1 MKTRHFLELCG
12 NEDIQS
18 MLLGA
23 VRDECHVQEN
33 HTEAG

>member
-1 MKTRHFLELCG
+1 MKTRHFLGLCG

-18 MLLGA
+18 MPLGA
-23 VRDECHVQEN
+23 VRDECHIQEN